1 MFMNEQRF
9 ETGKSP
15 HVVVSE
21 CGGAL
26 VIGSWK
32 GTAVLAQS
40 PELTADTPGP
50 EQLELSSSGD
60 LTLTV
65 PEKASIT
72 IKNCTGMV
80 TIKHVDGVINVGT
93 VGGAVTLNDVGGG
106 KIKVIA
112 GDFHGENINGPLALR
127 FPGQRVMLRNVTD
140 VTVQKAFGAVEIQYA
155 NGEIQLLDTRDNV
168 SLHTISGDV
177 LIGRAWGNKIV
188 LSNLG
193 GKNVVEDLRG
203 ELQLVGGLA
212 NGEHK
217 FETMGDILVAWPV
230 DAPLT
235 LVAEAAII
243 DNQLPLA
250 DATTTKLDDGRTQ
263 LTGHIEQGKPFV
275 SLKTTGNIGL
285 KPLRPGETAA
295 LSAADFDFSPPPT
308 LDEIVATAVAA
319 TFPDA
324 SPSQIEQ
331 IADVIETYQ
340 AQVEN
345 PITTP
350 SLSTGQ
356 IAAAKAQQKVEKSL
370 QKAKDSISEAQT
382 KLSQPPPHSAAKSEL
397 TAPSETQPEV
407 ATAVPTPPSQIQIL
421 QLLKDGLVTIEQA
434 NLLLNNLRET

>member
-1 MFMNEQRF
+1 MINEQRF

-21 CGGAL
+21 CGGTL
-26 VIGSWK
+26 VVGSWK

-40 PELTADTPGP
+40 QELTADTPGP
-50 EQLELSSSGD
+50 DQLHLSSSGD

-65 PEKASIT
+65 PEKASLT
-72 IKNCTGMV
+72 IESGNGPL
-80 TIKHVDGVINVGT
+80 TIKHVDGFVNIGT
-93 VGGAVTLNDVGGG
+93 AVQSVTLNDVGSTKIGTVG
-106 KIKVIA
+106 KLKAENVNGPLNVGTAQTVKLRNMADVVVDKAADDVAIHFATGAVKIGKV
-112 GDFHGENINGPLALR
+112 DDRVTLHTINGP
-127 FPGQRVMLRNVTD
+127 VT
-140 VTVQKAFGAVEIQYA
+140 IQQCHEA
-155 NGEIQLLDTRDNV
+155 QL
-168 SLHTISGDV
+168 G
-177 LIGRAWGNKIV
+177 
-188 LSNLG
+188 NLG
-193 GKNVVEDLRG
+193 GVNQVNGVSSTLW
-203 ELQLVGGLA
+203 LVGGLA
-212 NGEHK
+212 NGEHR
-217 FETMGDILVAWPV
+217 FQTEGDILVAWPV

-235 LVAEAAII
+235 LLAEAAVI

-250 DATTTKLDDGRTQ
+250 NATTTKLDNGRTR
-263 LTGHIEQGKPFV
+263 LTGHVEQGKPFV

-295 LSAADFDFSPPPT
+295 LSAADFDFSPPPPT
-308 LDEIVATAVAA
+308 LDEIVATAVTA

-340 AQVEN
+340 AQMEN

-350 SLSTGQ
+350 SPSTGQ
-356 IAAAKAQQKVEKSL
+356 IAADKAQQKVEKSL

-382 KLSQPPPHSAAKSEL
+382 KLSQPPPHSATNSEP

-421 QLLKDGLVTIEQA
+421 QLLKDGLLTIEQA
-434 NLLLNNLRET
+434 NLLLDNLRET